1 MNVILLEKIG
11 KLGEIG
17 DTASVKAGY
26 ARNFLFPQGKAIP
39 ATRTNLAEFEGRK
52 VELIAKHDTK
62 VAESQ
67 RRAELVNGVS
77 LTIEVNASDEG
88 HLFGSV
94 GTREI
99 AEAVNASAGSD
110 IAKSEVLLPNGVIRE
125 LGALEVT
132 LDLGHDVHATI
143 SLTVVGLKSAAGV
156 SDDGSIIEEI
166 DEREAA
172 EAAEAAEA
180 SGEDA
185 VAAPA
190 VEAVTEMSAQPAE
203 TSAGEA
209 ADEEAAEAVSEIN
222 TEADDSKN

>member
-39 ATRTNLAEFEGRK
+39 ATKTNLAEFEGRK
-52 VELIAKHDTK
+52 TELLAKHDAK

-67 RRAELVNGVS
+67 RRAERVNGVS

-99 AEAVNASAGSD
+99 AEAVNALAGSD
-110 IAKSEVLLPNGVIRE
+110 IAKSEVLLPNGAIRE
-125 LGALEVT
+125 LGAFEVA

-143 SLTVVGLKSAAGV
+143 SLAVVGLKSAAGV

-166 DEREAA
+166 DQREAA
-172 EAAEAAEA
+172 EAAEAAAASAAEA
-180 SGEDA
+180 IDTP
-185 VAAPA
+185 AA
-190 VEAVTEMSAQPAE
+190 EAATEMSAQP
-203 TSAGEA
+203 GEA
-209 ADEEAAEAVSEIN
+209 AAEEAPDEAAVEAVSEIKS
-222 TEADDSKN
+222 EADDSKN

>member
-39 ATRTNLAEFEGRK
+39 ATKTNLAEFEGRK
-52 VELIAKHDTK
+52 TELLAKHDAK

-67 RRAELVNGVS
+67 RRAERVNGVS
-77 LTIEVNASDEG
+77 LRIEVNASDEG

-99 AEAVNASAGSD
+99 AEAVNALAGSD
-110 IAKSEVLLPNGVIRE
+110 IAKSEVLLPNGAIRE
-125 LGALEVT
+125 LGAFEVA

-166 DEREAA
+166 DQREEAEATEAAAASAAEAIDTPAA
-172 EAAEAAEA
+172 EAA
-180 SGEDA
+180 
-185 VAAPA
+185 
-190 VEAVTEMSAQPAE
+190 TEMSAQP
-203 TSAGEA
+203 GEA
-209 ADEEAAEAVSEIN
+209 AAEEAPDEAAVEAVSEIKS
-222 TEADDSKN
+222 EADDSKN